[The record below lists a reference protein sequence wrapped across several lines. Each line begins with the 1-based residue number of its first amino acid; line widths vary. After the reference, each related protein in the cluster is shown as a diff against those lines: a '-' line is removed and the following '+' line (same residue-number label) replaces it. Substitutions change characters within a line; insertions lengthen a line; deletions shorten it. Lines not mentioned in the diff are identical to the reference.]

1 MKVPA
6 LRPAAPNLFHQEK
19 IHHWK
24 QIYVNNLFILI
35 ICIQDIH
42 FLHFG
47 SDRIL
52 SLLFLIC
59 FFDSKN

>member
-1 MKVPA
+1 MRVPA
-6 LRPAAPNLFHQEK
+6 SRPPDPNLFHQEK

-24 QIYVNNLFILI
+24 QINLINLFILI

-47 SDRIL
+47 ADRIL
-52 SLLFLIC
+52 SLFILIC

>member
-1 MKVPA
+1 MYNEGTSLKTSS
-6 LRPAAPNLFHQEK
+6 PNLFHQEK

-47 SDRIL
+47 ADRIL
-52 SLLFLIC
+52 SLFFLI
-59 FFDSKN
+59 

>member
-1 MKVPA
+1 MRVPA
-6 LRPAAPNLFHQEK
+6 LRPPNPNLFHQEK
-19 IHHWK
+19 
-24 QIYVNNLFILI
+24 IYVNNLFILI

-47 SDRIL
+47 ADRIL
-52 SLLFLIC
+52 SLFFLIC